1 MQGAPQKG
9 LRIVG
14 LAKFLKEFTTAF
26 ARKGRKLAE
35 NQKKSILAVGLMSG
49 TSCDGVDAA
58 LIESDGEGAVR
69 PIASVFRPYQ
79 SAEQDL
85 LRQALV
91 DGKNLEDRTARPG
104 CLRQTEEMI
113 TRAHAEAVEQ
123 LLAHKDAAGLR
134 PDVVG
139 FHGQTVW
146 HNPDAGIT
154 VQIGDG
160 QSLADSLKLPVV
172 YDLRAADV
180 AAGGQGAPL
189 VPVYHRALQETS
201 AVPMTLPVAV
211 VNIGGVAN
219 ITWIGEGGDLTA
231 FDSGPGN
238 ALINDWVRA
247 RADVSMDE
255 GGRIAA
261 RGSVDFL
268 SLLALMGNP
277 YFKQQAPKSLD
288 RNAFDVASIDKLSTE
303 DGAATLTAFT
313 VETICLGLEHME
325 VWHGGAASLVVVCG
339 GGQHNGQIMSQLA
352 DALDMP
358 VMGADALG
366 WRGDAL
372 EAEAFAYLAI
382 RSLKGLPI
390 TFPGTTGVKE
400 PMTGGVLV
408 NPSV

>member
-1 MQGAPQKG
+1 M
-9 LRIVG
+9 
-14 LAKFLKEFTTAF
+14 
-26 ARKGRKLAE
+26 
-35 NQKKSILAVGLMSG
+35 
-49 TSCDGVDAA
+49 
-58 LIESDGEGAVR
+58 
-69 PIASVFRPYQ
+69 
-79 SAEQDL
+79 
-85 LRQALV
+85 RQALV

-104 CLRQTEEMI
+104 CLKAAEEMI
-113 TRAHAEAVEQ
+113 TGAHAETVAQ
-123 LLAHKDAAGLR
+123 LLAQEAATGLR
-134 PDVVG
+134 ADVVG

-146 HNPDAGIT
+146 HNPDAGVT

-160 QSLADSLKLPVV
+160 QALADALDMPVV

-189 VPVYHRALQETS
+189 VPIYHRALQS
-201 AVPMTLPVAV
+201 ASAFPMSLPVAV

-219 ITWIGEGGDLTA
+219 ITWIGEGGELMA

-255 GGRIAA
+255 GGKIAA

-277 YFKQQAPKSLD
+277 YFKQLAPKSLD
-288 RNAFDVASIDKLSTE
+288 RNAFDTAPVDKLSTE

-325 VWHGGAASLVVVCG
+325 VRHGGAASLVVVCG
-339 GGQHNGQIMSQLA
+339 GGQHNDQMMSQLT
-352 DALDMP
+352 DALEMP

-408 NPSV
+408 KPSV